1 MKNIAGPLQEKP
13 KTREDFIV
21 LKIGILLT
29 GFLDFWR
36 KLKKHPSALFG
47 GAVLLIYIMVAVFAS
62 VIAPYGLD
70 HSRLS
75 LRLKPPVWEGGS
87 WEYPLGTDQIGRDLL
102 TRIIYGTRVSLLVGI
117 LTVLISTF
125 IGTTLGAIAGY
136 YRGLFDIAI
145 SRLADLLL
153 SFPFLIFTVGAM
165 AMLGPGFWNLILAL
179 TFKSWVEFYRL
190 VRGEVLR
197 EKTREYVEAAQ
208 AAGQKDPGIIIFE
221 ILPNIIHSITVLG
234 TLRIGYMIIM
244 EASLSYLG
252 LGIPPEIP
260 AWGSMINSGR
270 NHMFNAYWISTLPGL
285 ALVLLVLSINLFG
298 EGLRDILDPRLKIE

>member
-1 MKNIAGPLQEKP
+1 
-13 KTREDFIV
+13 
-21 LKIGILLT
+21 
-29 GFLDFWR
+29 
-36 KLKKHPSALFG
+36 
-47 GAVLLIYIMVAVFAS
+47 
-62 VIAPYGLD
+62 
-70 HSRLS
+70 
-75 LRLKPPVWEGGS
+75 
-87 WEYPLGTDQIGRDLL
+87 
-102 TRIIYGTRVSLLVGI
+102 VSLLVGI